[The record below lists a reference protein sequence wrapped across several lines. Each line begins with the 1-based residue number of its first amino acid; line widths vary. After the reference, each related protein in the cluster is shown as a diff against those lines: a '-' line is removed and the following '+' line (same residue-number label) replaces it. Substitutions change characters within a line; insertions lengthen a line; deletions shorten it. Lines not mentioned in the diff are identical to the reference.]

1 MKDPFKRFTIAVT
14 GDFGAARTHEKMKQW
29 IEINAGTWAT
39 KIDSTVTHL
48 ICSKEHFTKSV
59 GTGEQILLRSP

>member
-1 MKDPFKRFTIAVT
+1 MKNPFKRFTIAVT

-29 IEINAGTWAT
+29 VETNGGTWAT
-39 KIDSTVTHL
+39 KIDSAVTHL

-59 GTGEQILLRSP
+59 AMGESIVLPFP